1 MPREQEERKTTM
13 DNKSTLTAPRQE
25 NILKRIWNAMTSG
38 AGLGATVTALVIMII
53 LQCVVIGLNEGS
65 FAGVFPT
72 LWKSWL
78 NILRNNTYTGVIAL
92 GMCFVIVSGGIDLS
106 VGSMTCAVGAALM
119 YLLDPAAGLLAKLGI
134 SGAPAYIIAV
144 VIALLIGFAFGEING
159 LLVSFGKIPPFI
171 VTLGTMKIF
180 RSVTQQLTKQFNPE
194 IPKGFKQLASLKIGG
209 QVILP
214 ILYWIAIVVVMHIL
228 YRKTSF
234 GKNVVA
240 VGSNERAA
248 RYSGINVN
256 SVKRRVYA
264 ISGVMCAVAAIIYIA
279 RIGSMD
285 FANAGSG
292 YEMDSIA
299 AVVVGG
305 TVMSGGKGSVA
316 GAFIGMMIIGVMN
329 NILNIIGVPT
339 FLCDAVRG
347 AIIIFAVLV
356 QRRSGTYD

>member
-1 MPREQEERKTTM
+1 MINEKNN
-13 DNKSTLTAPRQE
+13 DVGSKSLIR
-25 NILKRIWNAMTSG
+25 NVSNFMRGGSG
-38 AGLGATVTALVIMII
+38 LAATGTALVIMII
-53 LQCVVIGLNEGS
+53 IQCVVIGMNEGS
-65 FAGVFPT
+65 IAGLFPT
-72 LWKSWL
+72 LFNSWM

-119 YLLDPAAGLLAKLGI
+119 YMLDPTVGLLAALRI
-134 SGAPAYIIAV
+134 SGFPAY
-144 VIALLIGFAFGEING
+144 VIAITVALALGFAFGEING
-159 LLVSFGKIPPFI
+159 LLVSYGKIPPFI

-180 RSVTQQLTKQFNPE
+180 RSVTQQLTKTLNPTVPSE
-194 IPKGFKQLASLKIGG
+194 FKQIASYKIGG

-214 ILYWIAIVVVMHIL
+214 IIYWIVIVVILHLL

-256 SVKRRVYA
+256 AVKRRVYA
-264 ISGVMCAVAAIIYIA
+264 ISGLMCAVAAIIYVA

-305 TVMSGGKGSVA
+305 TVMSGGKGSVV

-356 QRRSGTYD
+356 QRRGNKEN